1 MRIGLF
7 FGSFNPVHNGHL
19 TIAQYMAEFSVLDQ
33 VWMVVSPQNP
43 LKPAGSLLQDYQRL
57 HLVELGIGDYRKLK
71 VSKIEFELPRPSYTI
86 HTLAYLREK
95 YPQHDFAL
103 IMGADNLESFHKWKN
118 YELILED
125 HDIFVYPRPGYDGG
139 DLKNHPRIH
148 WTDAPIMEISST
160 FIRHAI
166 KQRKDIRFMMPE
178 KVWDYIEEMSFYRK

>member
-43 LKPAGSLLQDYQRL
+43 VKPAGSLLQDYQRL

-166 KQRKDIRFMMPE
+166 KQRKDVRFMMPE

>member
-71 VSKIEFELPRPSYTI
+71 LSKIEFELPRPSYTI

-125 HDIFVYPRPGYDGG
+125 HDIFVYPRPGYDDG
-139 DLKNHPRIH
+139 DFKNHPRIH

-166 KQRKDIRFMMPE
+166 KQRKDVRFMMPE

>member
-166 KQRKDIRFMMPE
+166 KQRKDVRFMMPE